1 MSKKSEQAVITVR
14 KRKHSPSDLF
24 GRKRSRSE
32 VMSIIISDPQM
43 KAQYDRLKPEMK
55 EQVVGFLEGSRSLC
69 ILYDNFFRKIFD
81 PYIHEERVEKLLSAL
96 LGQNVRIKDVLS
108 RDGFEIIE
116 GGSLVIMD
124 IVVELE
130 NGSIVNVE
138 MQKIGYMFPSQRS
151 SCYAA
156 DIIMRQYNKKKK
168 DRGDK
173 FTYRDICPVYLFIIM
188 ERSPDSFKD
197 ADSYITKREVS
208 YSSGITLPET
218 ANITY
223 ITLDKFNE
231 KKDNKSDY
239 NKKNKELDTWL
250 TFLSKDDM
258 KSVLKLVDDHPEFA
272 EIYPEIA
279 LFRNDPREV
288 MNMFSEALAFLDKN
302 TERYMVDYYAE
313 KAEKAEE
320 KAEAETVRADKAEEK
335 AKNAESKITSEKQ
348 ASAIRMLK
356 DGQSM
361 EKVSEYLNI
370 SMKEVDHIKNEIDN
384 S

>member
-1 MSKKSEQAVITVR
+1 
-14 KRKHSPSDLF
+14 
-24 GRKRSRSE
+24 
-32 VMSIIISDPQM
+32 MSIIISDPQM

-272 EIYPEIA
+272 EIYHEIA